1 MLTLFYRYL
10 AINMDQHFAVWD
22 LVNDEVLYNIPH
34 PNALKAIFLG
44 SCGRLLV
51 TAGYDYL
58 LRLYDLHRIRN
69 EDRDSAQSLCPTFE
83 FVATSP
89 FMEKPNTRYIVLQ
102 NVSGTVNVWDNE
114 TGEKVRCRNVE

>member
-10 AINMDQHFAVWD
+10 AIEMHQHFAVWD
-22 LVNDEVLYNIPH
+22 LVNDEVLYNISH
-34 PNALKAIFLG
+34 PNALYAIFLS

-51 TAGYDYL
+51 TAGFDYL
-58 LRLYDLHRIRN
+58 LRLYDLRRIRN
-69 EDRDSAQSLCPTFE
+69 EDRDSVQSLCPTFE

-89 FMEKPNTRYIVLQ
+89 FIEKPNTRYIVLQ
-102 NVSGTVNVWDNE
+102 WFHYIDVWDNE